1 MKNGNMTNTEVIEM
15 LKSKMDGSVDTSYEW
30 VETVRIAIRAIE
42 KIEEIKN
49 IVNTE

>member
-1 MKNGNMTNTEVIEM
+1 MTNIEAIKI
-15 LKSKMDGSVDTSYEW
+15 LESKMDGSIDTSYEW

-49 IVNTE
+49 VVETQ